1 MSTPPHTKILNRV
14 AREVLKP
21 IGAKQK
27 GRSRTWLDDNGWW
40 VTLIEFQPS
49 NWSRGSYLNVGVN
62 WQWYPK
68 DDYSFDMGYR
78 TGSYVEYES
87 DEQFEVAAREFA
99 DQAKTKVIEYRQN
112 LRNVSTAR
120 ETMERME
127 EEEKDTI
134 WNRYHLGVVNALAGL
149 NEEAISNLRQVMQE
163 KDEWDWVKELYSH
176 TEELISV
183 LQQGQDPRD
192 IITRNIL
199 EARRRKKLDEI
210 EINFETTA

>member
-21 IGAKQK
+21 IGAKRK
-27 GRSRTWLDDNGWW
+27 GRSRIWLDDNGWW

-87 DEQFEVAAREFA
+87 DDQFEVAAREFA
-99 DQAKTKVIEYRQN
+99 EQAKAKVYEYRHN
-112 LRNVSTAR
+112 LRNVSAAK
-120 ETMERME
+120 ETMEMME

-134 WNRYHLGVVNALAGL
+134 WNRYHLGVVNALAGST
-149 NEEAISNLRQVMQE
+149 EEAISNLLKVTQE
-163 KDEWDWVKELYSH
+163 EDKWDWVKELISE

-183 LQQGQDPRD
+183 LQVGRNPRD
-192 IITRNIL
+192 IVIGKIL
-199 EARRRKKLDEI
+199 EARRQKKLDAM
-210 EINFETTA
+210 EINFDTTA